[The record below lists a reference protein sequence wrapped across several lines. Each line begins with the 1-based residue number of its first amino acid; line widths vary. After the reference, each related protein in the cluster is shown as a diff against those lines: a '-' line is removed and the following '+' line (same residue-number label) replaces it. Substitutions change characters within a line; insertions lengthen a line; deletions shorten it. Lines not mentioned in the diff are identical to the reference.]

1 MVEVQQVI
9 HSWNSCVSRSTHESA
24 SRGRCGPRASPHAR
38 HPRQSS
44 AEIVNQIGAA
54 LAARRDRILIS
65 HSQVGPVKWLCLFVQ
80 AVGLLLLVALVHC
93 DNRLTV
99 GIAIWIMATG
109 MATCVL
115 LIVAYDRPFVGQLAV
130 GSEPLLEVLAA
141 AAVP

>member
-1 MVEVQQVI
+1 
-9 HSWNSCVSRSTHESA
+9 
-24 SRGRCGPRASPHAR
+24 
-38 HPRQSS
+38 
-44 AEIVNQIGAA
+44 
-54 LAARRDRILIS
+54 
-65 HSQVGPVKWLCLFVQ
+65 VKWLCLFVQ

-93 DNRLTV
+93 DNCLTA